1 MAVHNRFATLLKFIM
16 AAVVAGLLLNAPIQA
31 MAADCH
37 TEGVAVGTVHAPPQ
51 FAPADGDHHQNSALK
66 DKLCCAKTCAVC
78 IGSIPSPASVA
89 LGYEPTPAYFTDR
102 LVSLSGQDS
111 PAVFEPPRSILL

>member
-16 AAVVAGLLLNAPIQA
+16 AAVVAGLLLNAPVQA

-37 TEGVAVGTVHAPPQ
+37 TEGVVVGTVHTPRQ
-51 FAPADGDHHQNSALK
+51 LAPADGDHHQNSALK

-78 IGSIPSPASVA
+78 IGNIPPPASVA
-89 LGYEPTPAYFTDR
+89 LGNEPTPAYFADW
-102 LVSLSGQDS
+102 LVSMTGQHS
-111 PAVFEPPRSILL
+111 PAVFEPPRLILL